1 MKKRMFIL
9 LLVFILV
16 FSFALT
22 VFADNDK
29 GATVNLDEGELYLP
43 KPAKDNAPCH
53 TPPANNP
60 IDVAGA

>member
-1 MKKRMFIL
+1 MKRMCIL

-22 VFADNDK
+22 VFADSND
-29 GATVNLDEGELYLP
+29 GATVDLEEGKLYVP
-43 KPAKDNAPCH
+43 QPAKENASDH